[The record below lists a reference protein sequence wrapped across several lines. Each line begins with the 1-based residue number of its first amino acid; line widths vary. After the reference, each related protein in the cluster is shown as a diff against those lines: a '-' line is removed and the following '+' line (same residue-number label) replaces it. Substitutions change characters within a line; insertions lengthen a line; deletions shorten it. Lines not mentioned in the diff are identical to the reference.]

1 MGRDCTKAKMQ
12 RRTKLLLRLL
22 TSDRSKRAKV
32 HTDLGLNLRTIY
44 FGQFEGHNTNYFLS
58 TWAQSRLCPSKTLDA
73 YQKFEV
79 QKLCT
84 EKLVE
89 IRFLQKL
96 CTTVKKLCTNAK
108 NFARSRN

>member
-1 MGRDCTKAKMQ
+1 MQ

-89 IRFLQKL
+89 IRFY
-96 CTTVKKLCTNAK
+96 K
-108 NFARSRN
+108 NFARLSKSFARMLKTLHDQEIEVVQSF